1 MSVYSTIE
9 STHGRILDK
18 ITIIK
23 KAIDELRSAS
33 NTFRDYLA
41 TMSVL
46 EQVNT
51 ALGTNIV
58 NGICNETPFT
68 LLDSLQLNLIQDLI
82 ESTDNEYVL
91 VVAHVLGNYY
101 SASENESKNTKEY
114 YRIITSENISGR
126 LTDVLRICDSAVGK
140 LNRAIQMGSKIT
152 RGKKVI
158 ANTTTAN
165 TIIPNTVNTTIPNT
179 VNTTTANNT
188 TANTT
193 TANTLSP
200 KEILKSIEDAVYM
213 VTGDLTYARSLDI
226 SEYLEKRNNE
236 LCKCGARLQLMPETS
251 ELRCDSCFK
260 TKKVVG
266 SVLRDDQ
273 YSGHEGQKSKHSGY
287 DIIRHLRFW
296 LERLQALETKTFD
309 DDVIAL
315 IAYVIKRDGF
325 IKTELTCEIMRSVL
339 KDPHV
344 SATYLN
350 DHAPL
355 LVKKFGGD
363 GPPTLDY
370 HETKIIHIRFIRA
383 MTLYDQINPLGG
395 NKPYYPHFIYKI
407 IEELFKDNPEKLRI
421 LNYIHLQSIETIE
434 KNDRYYEQICEM
446 IGDAESGLVYTPTDP
461 SGRL

>member
-41 TMSVL
+41 AAMVL
-46 EQVNT
+46 EQVVTTPGMNV
-51 ALGTNIV
+51 V
-58 NGICNETPFT
+58 NGICTETPFT
-68 LLDSLQLNLIQDLI
+68 LLESLQLNLIQDLI
-82 ESTDNEYVL
+82 ESTENEYVL

-101 SASENESKNTKEY
+101 SVSENESKNTKEF

-126 LTDVLRICDSAVGK
+126 LTNVLRICDSAVGK
-140 LNRAIQMGSKIT
+140 LNRAIQMGSKLV
-152 RGKKVI
+152 RGKN
-158 ANTTTAN
+158 ANILVNAPAN
-165 TIIPNTVNTTIPNT
+165 MPTP
-179 VNTTTANNT
+179 
-188 TANTT
+188 
-193 TANTLSP
+193 L
-200 KEILKSIEDAVYM
+200 KETLKSIEDAVYM

-236 LCKCGARLQLMPETS
+236 SCKCGARLQLMPETS

-273 YSGHEGQKSKHSGY
+273 YSGHDGQKSKHSGY
-287 DIIRHLRFW
+287 DIVRHLRFW
-296 LERLQALETKTFD
+296 LERLQALETKTFE
-309 DDVIAL
+309 DDVMGL
-315 IAYVIKRDGF
+315 ITYVIKRDGI
-325 IKTELTCEIMRSVL
+325 IKTDLTCEIMRSVL
-339 KDPHV
+339 KDPYV

-355 LVKKFGGD
+355 LVKKFGGN

-370 HETKIIHIRFIRA
+370 HDTKIIHTRFIRA

-421 LNYIHLQSIETIE
+421 LNYIHLQSRETIE

-446 IGDAESGLVYTPTDP
+446 VDDPESGLVYTPTDP